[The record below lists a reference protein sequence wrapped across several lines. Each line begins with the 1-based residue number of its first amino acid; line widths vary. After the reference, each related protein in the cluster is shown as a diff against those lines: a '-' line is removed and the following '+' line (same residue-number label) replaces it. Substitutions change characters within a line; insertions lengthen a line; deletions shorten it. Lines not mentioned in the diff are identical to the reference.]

1 MKKLGPLILSAWILY
16 HGLAIILMPSP
27 GSILVQNY
35 GWVFR
40 GYLNQLTINTTWNL
54 FSPEPAS
61 SMYGKIQLIDSSFET
76 GEKEINIPSSKGDRN
91 LDPRDRRSYY
101 QFRYL
106 LLDPTRLESFLIP
119 FYCKQKVQEVW
130 VSVITEK
137 WPAYLEAQ
145 RNKSLEKIFFEKS
158 EVQKNCESLS
168 ET

>member
-1 MKKLGPLILSAWILY
+1 MKKLGPLIISAWILY
-16 HGLAIILMPSP
+16 HGFAIVLMPSP
-27 GSILVQNY
+27 GSVLVQNY
-35 GWVFR
+35 GWLFR
-40 GYLNQLTINTTWNL
+40 GYLNQLSMNTTWNL

-76 GEKEINIPSSKGDRN
+76 GEKEIHIPSSKGDRN

-106 LLDPTRLESFLIP
+106 LLDPSRLEKFLIP
-119 FYCKQKVQEVW
+119 FYCKQNIQEVW
-130 VSVITEK
+130 VSVVTEK
-137 WPAYLEAQ
+137 WPTYLEAQ
-145 RNKSLEKIFFEKS
+145 RTQHLEKIFFEKS